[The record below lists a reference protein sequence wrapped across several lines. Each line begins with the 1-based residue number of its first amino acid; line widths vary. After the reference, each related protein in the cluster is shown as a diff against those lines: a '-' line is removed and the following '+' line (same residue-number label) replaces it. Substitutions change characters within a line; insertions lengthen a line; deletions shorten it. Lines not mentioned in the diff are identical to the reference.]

1 MLLKIGRHLRP
12 RPHFKLVVGREEG
25 ENNFLE
31 GYRHHFTHL
40 RPLSHKG
47 PLVLIDGKTDED
59 DLRLAA
65 QLAARFSQ
73 GRDAAS
79 VSIGVT
85 EKNGRAY
92 TIDVRPLTRE
102 EIPEGWYL

>member
-1 MLLKIGRHLRP
+1 
-12 RPHFKLVVGREEG
+12 LVVGREEG

-31 GYRHHFTHL
+31 GYRHRFTHL

-47 PLVLIDGKTDED
+47 PLVLLDGTADAD

-73 GRDAAS
+73 GRDAPEVNIGITRHDGHNYELS
-79 VSIGVT
+79 VP
-85 EKNGRAY
+85 
-92 TIDVRPLTRE
+92 PLSHE
-102 EIPEGWYL
+102 EIPQEWYL